1 MGVPPYPPY
10 PATTIAAWFVSQAK
24 AGQEEPSGQQLHKLV
39 GRAQGHYRARYGR
52 PLLAEPMPAS
62 PPGRPVV
69 PDGHA
74 VAAAGASP
82 AGPGNDGA
90 PTGPGVDLAT
100 ASFLGEVWDSYGG
113 CFADVKLVIPA
124 THRRLPVG
132 GAA

>member
-10 PATTIAAWFVSQAK
+10 PATTIAAWFISQAK
-24 AGQEEPSGQQLHKLV
+24 AGQVEPSGLQLHKLV

-52 PLLAEPMPAS
+52 PLLAEPMPAW
-62 PPGRPVV
+62 PPGRPVA

-74 VAAAGASP
+74 VAAAGVSP
-82 AGPGNDGA
+82 A
-90 PTGPGVDLAT
+90 AT

-113 CFADVKLVIPA
+113 CFAEVKLVIPA
-124 THRRLPVG
+124 TRRRLPVG